1 MHAKQERMISIMRE
15 ILQDDYLHV
24 NINHFTAREEF
35 DAQRCL
41 MSCALELADGR
52 TLSIEGE
59 GVGMIDALFNGL
71 KDRLAGEYPSLRSI
85 DLAEFAVRGLIT
97 SEQVS
102 RHQGAR
108 AEAEATIGIL
118 NSSGRPF
125 TFKATA
131 PSFSRAGVLATI
143 RAAEYFINSER
154 TFLRLN
160 DILAHYRAEKRADL
174 VQKYTSLIAEVVEN
188 TSYSEVV
195 ERARGNTP

>member
-1 MHAKQERMISIMRE
+1 MQTKQERMISIMRE
-15 ILQDDYLHV
+15 ILQEDYLSIH
-24 NINHFTAREEF
+24 INSFTAREEF
-35 DAQRCL
+35 DAQRSQ

-52 TLSIEGE
+52 SLAIEGE
-59 GVGMIDALFNGL
+59 GVGTIDALFNGL
-71 KDRLAGEYPSLRSI
+71 KDRLADDFPSLRSI
-85 DLAEFAVRGLIT
+85 EFAEFSVRGLIS

-108 AEAEATIGIL
+108 AEAEATVGIL

-131 PSFSRAGVLATI
+131 ASFSRAGVLATI

-160 DILAHYRAEKRADL
+160 EILAHYRAEKRTDL

-188 TSYSEVV
+188 TSYSELV
-195 ERARGNTP
+195 ERAKASL